1 MVTDSASARRFQASL
16 LTIFGGVAVA
26 LAAVGVFGVLSYAVA
41 QRSKELGIRLAL
53 GATPTSVQ
61 RMVIGSVLRL
71 LSAGMIVGVPLALIA
86 GYAMRNVLFG
96 VSPQNPRVLAGS
108 RALIV
113 LVALAAAAIPARR
126 AARVDPLVALRHE

>member
-1 MVTDSASARRFQASL
+1 VSARRFQASL
-16 LTIFGGVAVA
+16 LAVFGAMAVA
-26 LAAVGVFGVLSYAVA
+26 LAAIGVFGVLSYAVA

-61 RMVIGSVLRL
+61 RMVAGSVLRL
-71 LSAGMIVGVPLALIA
+71 LGAGMIVGLPVAVST

-96 VSPQNPRVLAGS
+96 VSPQNPLVLGVSAG
-108 RALIV
+108 LIF

-126 AARVDPLVALRHE
+126 AARVDPLIALRYE